1 MNGAGYSNYKNT
13 THALYAYWEVER
25 SWRNAA
31 KQIT

>member
-1 MNGAGYSNYKNT
+1 MEQAVVT
-13 THALYAYWEVER
+13 TKIPLMHFIAFWEVER